1 MADEQIF
8 RSSERLKNVDVSLI
22 KVENDK
28 VQEILGCSS
37 AEAPDMK
44 LRRLK

>member
-22 KVENDK
+22 KDENDK
-28 VQEILGCSS
+28 VQEILGCTTTVV
-37 AEAPDMK
+37 PDMK